1 MAGSEEALV
10 MMTNEDVVLF
20 VKDVSRGWAAALAP
34 DMAGIERAAVQTAVQ
49 LTQYSQCIRDAV
61 NTYKPFRR
69 ERERYLRRRR
79 QTRAT
84 FHGK

>member
-1 MAGSEEALV
+1 MVMTDEELALFA
-10 MMTNEDVVLF
+10 NN
-20 VKDVSRGWAAALAP
+20 VSREWIAAFAP
-34 DMAGIERAAVQTAVQ
+34 IATAIERTAMQTAAQ
-49 LTQYSQCIRDAV
+49 LTQYSRAMMDAA

-84 FHGK
+84 FHGR